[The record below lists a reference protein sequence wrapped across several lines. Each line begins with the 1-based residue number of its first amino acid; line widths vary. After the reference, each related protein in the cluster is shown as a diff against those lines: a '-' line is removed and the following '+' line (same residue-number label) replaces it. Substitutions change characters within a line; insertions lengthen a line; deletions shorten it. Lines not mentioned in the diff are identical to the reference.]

1 MKHSNTRK
9 LSLSL
14 TALTLM
20 SGVAY
25 AQPGKAD
32 LGKKEYQENC
42 ASCHAMNGKGG
53 GPYVEFLR
61 KSPPDLTLLTKNNG
75 GVFPVNR
82 MYETIEGA
90 NVPGHGSR
98 DMPIWGQDYRIKA
111 AEYYMDVPYDQ
122 EHYVRARILTLIEY
136 INRLQER

>member
-1 MKHSNTRK
+1 MNYLTTTK

-20 SGVAY
+20 AGVSY
-25 AQPGKAD
+25 AQTSKID
-32 LGKKEYQENC
+32 LGKQESQENC
-42 ASCHAMNGKGG
+42 AVCHGANGKGG

-61 KSPPDLTLLTKNNG
+61 KGVPDLTQLTKSNG

-90 NVPGHGSR
+90 NVPSHGSR
-98 DMPIWGQDYRIKA
+98 DMPIWGLDYRIKA
-111 AEYYMDVPYDQ
+111 GEYYADMPYNP
-122 EHYVRARILTLIEY
+122 EPYVRARILTLIEY

>member
-1 MKHSNTRK
+1 MNYFQTLKLP
-9 LSLSL
+9 LSLM
-14 TALTLM
+14 ALTLM
-20 SGVAY
+20 GSVSY
-25 AQPGKAD
+25 AQTTKID
-32 LGKKEYQENC
+32 LGKQEYQENC
-42 ASCHAMNGKGG
+42 AVCHAANGKGG

-61 KSPPDLTLLTKNNG
+61 KSPPDLTQLTKSNG

-98 DMPIWGQDYRIKA
+98 DMPIWGMDYRIKA
-111 AEYYMDVPYDQ
+111 GEYYMDMPYNP
-122 EHYVRARILTLIEY
+122 EPYVRARILTLIEY